1 MKDLFVGYG
10 NMIAVIVIA
19 CMLVL
24 AAMIID
30 LISGLSKARQ
40 RGELRS
46 SWGLKRTLTKFI
58 TYEGGML
65 IAAGVDILMHLCHI
79 LELFHLDILYRTP
92 VITCL
97 LAIFL
102 LVVEFISVREKAD
115 KKIRSEFHQVE
126 ELASKL
132 VKKEDLLQILET
144 ILKRNNP

>member
-1 MKDLFVGYG
+1 MRELCVGYG

-19 CMLVL
+19 CLLVL
-24 AAMIID
+24 FAMIID

-65 IAAGVDILMHLCHI
+65 IAAGVDILMHMCHI

-92 VITCL
+92 VITCM

-102 LVVEFISVREKAD
+102 LIVEFISVREKAD
-115 KKIRSEFHQVE
+115 KKIRSEFQQVE

-132 VKKEDLLQILET
+132 VKKDDIRELIEVILN
-144 ILKRNNP
+144 RNK

>member
-1 MKDLFVGYG
+1 MRELFVGYG

-19 CMLVL
+19 CLLVL
-24 AAMIID
+24 FAMIID

-115 KKIRSEFHQVE
+115 KKIRSEFQQVE
-126 ELASKL
+126 ELAKQL
-132 VKKEDLLQILET
+132 VKKEDIIDILET
-144 ILKRNNP
+144 LVKNKKS

>member
-1 MKDLFVGYG
+1 MRELFVGCG
-10 NMIAVIVIA
+10 NMLTVIVIA
-19 CMLVL
+19 CVLVL
-24 AAMIID
+24 FAMIID
-30 LISGLSKARQ
+30 LVSGLMKARQ
-40 RGELRS
+40 RGEIRS

-79 LELFHLDILYRTP
+79 LELFSLEILYRTP

-115 KKIRSEFHQVE
+115 KKIRSEFQHVE
-126 ELASKL
+126 ELVGKL
-132 VKKEDLLQILET
+132 VDKEDIIELLDRIV
-144 ILKRNNP
+144 KKNKS

>member
-1 MKDLFVGYG
+1 MRELFVGYG

-24 AAMIID
+24 FAMIID

-65 IAAGVDILMHLCHI
+65 IAAGVDILMHL
-79 LELFHLDILYRTP
+79 
-92 VITCL
+92 
-97 LAIFL
+97 
-102 LVVEFISVREKAD
+102 
-115 KKIRSEFHQVE
+115 
-126 ELASKL
+126 
-132 VKKEDLLQILET
+132 
-144 ILKRNNP
+144 